1 MSARPHFLAANC
13 CTRTMHTMPQA
24 PPTAFETADN
34 AVPSSTHPSPVDPA
48 LAQLDK
54 RIGGLAVNRFTYR
67 ILRILGR
74 VARPRF
80 EPDGVTLEHDGHTAI
95 IRPLE
100 RIGTGALMLFHG
112 GGFVLGEPDDLF
124 PKAAMFARILGVPV
138 ICPAYRLAPQSPY
151 PAASDDALAAW
162 HATIANASDMG
173 IDPARIVVGGYSAGA
188 GLAASL
194 VHRLRDL
201 GGNQPAAQL
210 LIYPMLDD
218 RTAMLSALD
227 TPRHRVWSNRNNRF
241 AWKAYLGPHEEAES
255 ATYAVAARRA
265 DLSQLPPAWLGVGTC
280 DLFLDEVRDYR
291 ARLETAGVE
300 VTYDEVAGAIHGFD
314 MDDNPL
320 AHRFTWAQLEFVRR
334 YVC

>member
-1 MSARPHFLAANC
+1 M
-13 CTRTMHTMPQA
+13 MPQPLPNESEPA
-24 PPTAFETADN
+24 GSV
-34 AVPSSTHPSPVDPA
+34 VPCSAHPSPVDPA
-48 LAQLDK
+48 LALLDK
-54 RIGGLAVNRFTYR
+54 RIGNLVVNRFTYR

-74 VARPRF
+74 LARPRF
-80 EPDGVTLEHDGHTAI
+80 EPNGVTLEHDGHTAI

-112 GGFVLGEPDDLF
+112 GGFVLGEPADLF
-124 PKAAMFARILGVPV
+124 PKAAMFARMLGVPV

-151 PAASDDALAAW
+151 PAASDDALTAW
-162 HATIANASDMG
+162 KTAIAKAPQMG
-173 IDPARIVVGGYSAGA
+173 IDPAKVVVGGYSAGA

-194 VHRLRDL
+194 VHRLHDA
-201 GGNQPAAQL
+201 GGIQPAAQL

-241 AWKAYLGPHEEAES
+241 AWKSYLSGHERIEILS
-255 ATYAVAARRA
+255 YAVAARRTN
-265 DLSQLPPAWLGVGTC
+265 LSQLPPAWLGVGAC

-291 ARLETAGVE
+291 ARLASAGVE
-300 VTYDEVAGAIHGFD
+300 VTYEEVAGAIHGFD

-320 AHRFTWAQLEFVRR
+320 GHRFTRAQLEFVRR